1 MIDAGYPVCVARFD
15 GLDAEGLRSEWDL
28 VRGKLSAP
36 GACVFASVN
45 ESGAPIL
52 LAAGSDEAVEAG
64 FNAGKVIKTISHAI
78 KGGGGGRPQMAQ
90 AGGKDAA
97 GIDEA
102 LKLARELFT
111 AGN

>member
-1 MIDAGYPVCVARFD
+1 MYKRQ
-15 GLDAEGLRSEWDL
+15 
-28 VRGKLSAP
+28 P